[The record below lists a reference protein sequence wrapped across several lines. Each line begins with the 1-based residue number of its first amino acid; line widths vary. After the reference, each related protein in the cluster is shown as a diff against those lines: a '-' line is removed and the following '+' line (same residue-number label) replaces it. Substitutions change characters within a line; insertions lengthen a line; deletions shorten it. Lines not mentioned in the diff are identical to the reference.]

1 MTELLNQLMS
11 NGGDCRT
18 APATP
23 GLLISNWSNMKP
35 QSGGLVRSGTPID
48 GRTAGTTHTAGRD
61 STLKAEI
68 CFFKENISIHY
79 YN

>member
-23 GLLISNWSNMKP
+23 GLLNNIIYNIRFCIKYVF
-35 QSGGLVRSGTPID
+35 SGSYPLILREFP
-48 GRTAGTTHTAGRD
+48 
-61 STLKAEI
+61 
-68 CFFKENISIHY
+68 
-79 YN
+79 